1 MATYK
6 LIQDI
11 EAEDKILGPLTLRQF
26 IFALIAVFF
35 LYICFFC
42 LTKGVFFLLILF
54 LPPALFFGFF
64 ALPFG
69 RDQPTELWALAKLR
83 FWFKPRRRIW
93 NQSGVKELVTIT
105 VPKKI
110 ERVLTDGLSKNE
122 VQSRLRALANTIDSR
137 GWAIKNVG
145 ASSYAPYGSAALD
158 GGGSDRLIAFDNLP
172 QEVPTYQV
180 PAAADI
186 MDPDNNPIA
195 RQFDTMIAQ
204 SAQSR
209 HQLLINQLNAAPAV
223 VAVGAGLTGAASG
236 ASGLT
241 VGAGG
246 TTYDWTAPSPSSGFS
261 SSAPYPAPASVPSAV
276 PAASV
281 TVQQANGSADPWF
294 LLPSQP
300 LDETTGVGGSAGAGV
315 GADAGADFSSASA
328 GSTTTRAD
336 DKQAEAELS
345 SELKAHATAPHISY
359 GNLRTLQPLKAQ
371 PASPLT
377 VPSPPPPAGQTTAA
391 TTRTSAPT
399 STTVT
404 APSDPAILSL
414 SANNDLNVA
423 TLAREAQR
431 KTQKGQRGD
440 PAADEVVI
448 SLH

>member
-26 IFALIAVFF
+26 IFALITAFF
-35 LYICFFC
+35 LYICFIC
-42 LTKGVFFLLILF
+42 VTKGVLFLLALF

-145 ASSYAPYGSAALD
+145 ASTYAPNSLD
-158 GGGSDRLIAFDNLP
+158 MADSDRLVAFENLP

-180 PAAADI
+180 SASDDI

-195 RQFDTMIAQ
+195 RQFDSMITE

-209 HQLLINQLNAAPAV
+209 RKLLIDQLNAAPAALATPFGS
-223 VAVGAGLTGAASG
+223 AVGQSSDGPTASNFGRSVAASG
-236 ASGLT
+236 SFSQPNP
-241 VGAGG
+241 
-246 TTYDWTAPSPSSGFS
+246 TA
-261 SSAPYPAPASVPSAV
+261 AV
-276 PAASV
+276 TA
-281 TVQQANGSADPWF
+281 QQADGSADPWF
-294 LLPSQP
+294 LMPSQP
-300 LDETTGVGGSAGAGV
+300 VGQPV
-315 GADAGADFSSASA
+315 GLTAV
-328 GSTTTRAD
+328 

-345 SELKAHATAPHISY
+345 SQVKARANLQHHASY
-359 GNLRTLQPLKAQ
+359 GNMRTLQPLGSQ
-371 PASPLT
+371 PTA
-377 VPSPPPPAGQTTAA
+377 PSVIPSTPPVAATAA
-391 TTRTSAPT
+391 TT
-399 STTVT
+399 VT
-404 APSDPAILSL
+404 AQSDPAILSL
-414 SANNDLNVA
+414 STNNDLNVA

-431 KTQKGQRGD
+431 NTQQGGQ
-440 PAADEVVI
+440 AQDEVVI